1 MTVQDSRRTRRRV
14 YRIGL
19 VISVAW
25 LLVTGWWC
33 YVVFLALR
41 AVDPADSLLDQVKVF
56 DAYETNI
63 TRGAVVGSVLF
74 SIRVVMFLQW
84 PDARLLWRSWRR

>member
-1 MTVQDSRRTRRRV
+1 MTVKNSRRTRRRV

-19 VISVAW
+19 LISATW
-25 LLVTGWWC
+25 LVVTVWWL
-33 YVVFLALR
+33 YVVVLALR
-41 AVDPADSLLDQVKVF
+41 GVDVTASPLEQVKAF
-56 DAYETNI
+56 DYYETNI

-74 SIRVVMFLQW
+74 SIRVIMFLQW